1 MGALLLAACG
11 PDLSGV
17 PSSLQ
22 AVDQHQQRVPPSA
35 GTPSTTTSTVAPTT
49 TVSPTTLSPATTGS
63 PATTLPTTTTQPR
76 LTRLAGE
83 PGVGVNF
90 HGTWSNYSQSVR
102 SVILGDFASAGVQW
116 VRIDLGWASFEP
128 SGPGQIEPG
137 YTAQA
142 DAAINDA
149 RARGLKVL
157 ATLWS
162 TPGWANGGRG
172 NSTPPDNPAD
182 YARIAQWVATRYQ
195 GRVAAWEVWNEPNID
210 DFWVGHDPGSY
221 AGLVRAA
228 YPAIKSGDP
237 NALVVAAATSFNDTA
252 YLTALYDRGIGGSFD
267 VLATHPYQ
275 GQSDAAPETPDDG
288 TQYTLAHVSA
298 VHQLMAQRGDAAK
311 PIWFTEFGWSSHANP
326 AGTPTWQRGVTEAQ
340 QGDYYIR
347 TLRWIA
353 TNAPYVTN
361 TFWYNDLDTQMGGLQ
376 YDNYGLLRTD
386 LSPKPAY
393 TALKGY
399 LTGFTG

>member
-1 MGALLLAACG
+1 MGALLLGACG
-11 PDLSGV
+11 PDLAGT
-17 PSSLQ
+17 PSSSPQ
-22 AVDQHQQRVPPSA
+22 AVDEHQQRVPPTA
-35 GTPSTTTSTVAPTT
+35 GSLSTTSTVAPTT
-49 TVSPTTLSPATTGS
+49 TIPPTTLAPATTV
-63 PATTLPTTTTQPR
+63 PLPTTTQPR

-90 HGTWSNYSQSVR
+90 HGTWSNYSKSVR
-102 SVILGDFASAGVQW
+102 SLILDDFAAAGVQW

-137 YTAQA
+137 YAAQA
-142 DAAINDA
+142 DAAINEV
-149 RARGLKVL
+149 RARGMKVL

-162 TPGWANGGRG
+162 TPGWANVGHG
-172 NSTPPDNPAD
+172 NSTPPENPAD

-210 DFWVGHDPGSY
+210 DFWVGHDPGAY
-221 AGLVRAA
+221 AGVLRAA

-237 NALVVAAATSFNDTA
+237 NALVVAGATSFNDTA
-252 YLTALYDRGIGGSFD
+252 YLTALYDQGIAGSFD

-275 GQSDAAPETPDDG
+275 GQSDAAPETVDDG
-288 TQYTLAHVSA
+288 SQYTLAHVQA
-298 VHQLMAQRGDAAK
+298 VHQLMAQRGDGGK
-311 PIWFTEFGWSSHANP
+311 PIWFTEFGWSSHDNP

-340 QGDYYIR
+340 QGDYLIR

-361 TFWYNDLDTQMGGLQ
+361 TFWYNDLDTQAGSLQ
-376 YDNYGLLRTD
+376 YDNYGLLRTN

-393 TALKGY
+393 SALKAY
-399 LTGFTG
+399 LTGLTG